1 MNGEGV
7 HHPMVLWNS
16 GLGFPMNPAKSSLF
30 ALFVL
35 VLLLCIYS

>member
-16 GLGFPMNPAKSSLF
+16 GLGFPMNPAKRSLF
-30 ALFVL
+30 TLFVL